1 VTLAMLAYAFLVV
14 TAVTGTTNAQHPRVI
29 ELTCNEIQHLFAAL
43 VAAPVAESGHR
54 LRWSWWRR
62 RNQARARACHDRQ
75 QAAQQPCGDRG
86 GMQAPQEHHAR

>member
-1 VTLAMLAYAFLVV
+1 MLAYAFLVV
-14 TAVTGTTNAQHPRVI
+14 TAVTEHHQRPAPPGVI

-43 VAAPVAESGHR
+43 VAAPLAESGHR

-62 RNQARARACHDRQ
+62 RNQARARACHYRQ

-86 GMQAPQEHHAR
+86 GTQAQQEHHAR